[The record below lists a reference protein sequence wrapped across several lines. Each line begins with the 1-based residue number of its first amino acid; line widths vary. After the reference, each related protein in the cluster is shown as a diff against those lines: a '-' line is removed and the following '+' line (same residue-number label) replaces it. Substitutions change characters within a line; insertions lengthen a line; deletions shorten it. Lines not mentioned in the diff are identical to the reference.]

1 MTKNTVPDIQSPLYL
16 HPSDGQNSIAIEK
29 LTGSINYR
37 EWRRSMEIALAS
49 KRKLGFVTRLTV
61 KDSSDEQKADQ
72 WETCNSMVI
81 CWITGNVSDNIR
93 KSVLFMNSAKEIWK
107 NLETR
112 FSQVNGPRKYRLNKE
127 VYDLKQK
134 DLSISDYY
142 TNMKALW
149 EEIDGL
155 NMYPPITQMNP
166 EVSAFIRALNQQKE
180 ELRLFQF
187 LTGIDDEQY
196 DGMRTQILMK
206 SPLPSVEEACNMLLQ
221 EEAQKENLKAV
232 KSEGDPVAL
241 YTKGGNARTNEN
253 EEGCNVCGGK
263 KHTSERCWKVIGYP
277 KWHPMYKKQLKLKE
291 GESGKKW
298 HPKKGSKTERV
309 AANAQAQGEHTAL
322 TPQQIEQLLKLLPS
336 SCGWAHNASEMC
348 LRK

>member
-1 MTKNTVPDIQSPLYL
+1 MTKNSVPDIQSPLYL

-29 LTGSINYR
+29 LTGSVNHR

-49 KRKLGFVTRLTV
+49 KRKLGFVTGLTV

-72 WETCNSMVI
+72 WETCNSM
-81 CWITGNVSDNIR
+81 
-93 KSVLFMNSAKEIWK
+93 
-107 NLETR
+107 
-112 FSQVNGPRKYRLNKE
+112 
-127 VYDLKQK
+127 
-134 DLSISDYY
+134 
-142 TNMKALW
+142 
-149 EEIDGL
+149 
-155 NMYPPITQMNP
+155 
-166 EVSAFIRALNQQKE
+166 QKE

-277 KWHPMYKKQLKLKE
+277 KWHPMYKRQLKLKE

-309 AANAQAQGEHTAL
+309 AANAQAQGEQTTL
-322 TPQQIEQLLKLLPS
+322 TPQQIEQLLKLIPS
-336 SCGWAHNASEMC
+336 SSKSE
-348 LRK
+348 KPAYDTKDEIETNFAVV